1 MKRSNSKAVSAWHR
15 PWPWLSL
22 AIAIIVLGSP
32 NRVLHWYPAALVG
45 IAPLFYWSWDLPL
58 RQCWRYAGVVWLGVC
73 ALVFLP
79 NPLSVPALTTAE
91 VLAGAAVSPI
101 VPLYFTTATVL
112 GLGLTRHCRHWRYGL
127 WLRPLAIAA
136 VWTGFDG
143 FFAVLQFPLPLHY
156 GASLF
161 DGVRAIQIADVT
173 GIWGVTFVAVATNA
187 AIAAACRARLQQ
199 CWQPLAG
206 VALLWLATLTY
217 GSVQLSQYA
226 DDTFAEANY
235 RIGTIQQVAWLEADS
250 SWSYRWQRY
259 RDLEAYSRVAIAAG
273 ADLLVWPEGALRA
286 QVEGMPPEADAIAPL
301 LPLLPVDGGLIAGSS
316 EPAPGSEELPW
327 DERIYVNSALLYGT
341 EGEVRDRYGKQWLF
355 QYFET
360 ARFVPSPGG
369 YRPLDGGERLGKLGV
384 SICLESVL
392 PRASGALVRA
402 GAQSLVTLSDDSWFG
417 WSNWPTL
424 HGLLSVFRAV
434 ETRRSFA
441 FTNNTGGNAIVAP
454 SGKLVAWGPFWQRG
468 EVMGEMQIRDEMTI
482 ATRWGDWFVWVCL
495 VATSGLVVS
504 ERLGRDRSDLHS

>member
-1 MKRSNSKAVSAWHR
+1 M
-15 PWPWLSL
+15 
-22 AIAIIVLGSP
+22 
-32 NRVLHWYPAALVG
+32 
-45 IAPLFYWSWDLPL
+45 
-58 RQCWRYAGVVWLGVC
+58 
-73 ALVFLP
+73 
-79 NPLSVPALTTAE
+79 LTTVE
-91 VLAGAAVSPI
+91 VLSGAIVSPL
-101 VPLYFTTATVL
+101 VPLYFATATVL
-112 GLGLTRHCRHWRYGL
+112 SLGLTRQCLRWQYGL

-156 GASLF
+156 GACLF

-173 GIWGVTFVAVATNA
+173 GIWGVTFLAVATNA
-187 AIAAACRARLQQ
+187 AIAAASWVRPQQ
-199 CWQPLAG
+199 RWQPLAG
-206 VALLWLATLTY
+206 LLLLWFVTLTY
-217 GSVQLSQYA
+217 GFVQLPRYA
-226 DDTFAEANY
+226 NAVSAEANY
-235 RIGTIQQVAWLEADS
+235 RIGTIQQVAWLEDDN

-259 RDLEAYSRVAIAAG
+259 RDLERFSRAAIADG
-273 ADLLVWPEGALRA
+273 ADLLAWPEGALRA
-286 QVEGMPPEADAIAPL
+286 QVEGMSAETDAIAPL
-301 LPLLPVDGGLIAGSS
+301 LPFLPVNGGLITGAS
-316 EPAPGSEELPW
+316 EPAAGAEELPW
-327 DERIYVNSALLYGT
+327 NERKYINSALLYDT

-369 YRPLDGGERLGKLGV
+369 YRPLDGGEKLGQLGV

-392 PRASGALVRA
+392 PRASRTLVRA

-454 SGKLVAWGPFWQRG
+454 SGELVAWGPFWQRG
-468 EVMGEMQIRDEMTI
+468 KVMGEMQIRDEITI

-495 VATSGLVVS
+495 GVMLGLVLS
-504 ERLGRDRSDLHS
+504 GRLGPARDR